1 MVDACI
7 PSRMHEEMESRFKST
22 SGKLALFAVMA
33 AVTVVANLIM
43 VPMPQPL
50 AQYDASP
57 IMVYALGVLMDP
69 LLAGVTVATAM
80 GIGVGYKMVALGFP
94 PVFVVGAMFVR
105 GLEAI
110 LISMLVRSRK
120 GEVPKTV
127 GGWEI
132 AAMVIGCCWEMIGFL
147 SLDWV
152 LFGPGLAMVD
162 LATLVDLVF
171 VPVAIAVVAAIR
183 GRLGIKR
190 LT

>member
-1 MVDACI
+1 
-7 PSRMHEEMESRFKST
+7 MESRFKFM
-22 SGKLALFAVMA
+22 SGKLALFAVMT

-57 IMVYALGVLMDP
+57 ILIYALGILMDP
-69 LLAGVTVATAM
+69 LLAGATVATAM
-80 GIGVGYKMVALGFP
+80 GIGVGYKMVTLGFP

-105 GLEAI
+105 GLEAV
-110 LISMLVRSRK
+110 LISVLVRWRK

-127 GGWEI
+127 SKWET
-132 AAMVIGCCWEMIGFL
+132 AAMAIGCVWETVGFL

-152 LFGPGLAMVD
+152 LFGPGLAMID
-162 LATLVDLVF
+162 LATLVDLIF
-171 VPVAIAVVAAIR
+171 IPVAVAVVVAVR
-183 GRLGIKR
+183 TRLGIKR